1 MDTGFGKIPF
11 TADLLGHVQ
20 TFDCGNEVY
29 QIEVSDW
36 IKNVGPY
43 AVIGCMKRWGTKV
56 WLYTTGEGDLI
67 GFGSVGSTNWN
78 WPSASDGKVAVAL
91 IPSLGVDKRFWH
103 KPEGPSEHRYSTRI
117 VLDLVAEAR
126 KLPSIKPVIGL
137 FVHPSN
143 LAAIQLYSRVGFVDF
158 HQRSKGADRS
168 TDYIGMI
175 ASLADTVPKTAY
187 GHAGSVRFFS

>member
-78 WPSASDGKVAVAL
+78 WETSRSIPPQSHATRRVCSPSS
-91 IPSLGVDKRFWH
+91 
-103 KPEGPSEHRYSTRI
+103 
-117 VLDLVAEAR
+117 R
-126 KLPSIKPVIGL
+126 KGLRHLLP
-137 FVHPSN
+137 FN
-143 LAAIQLYSRVGFVDF
+143 
-158 HQRSKGADRS
+158 
-168 TDYIGMI
+168 
-175 ASLADTVPKTAY
+175 
-187 GHAGSVRFFS
+187 